1 MRTLL
6 ISYDL
11 ARPGDM
17 YPRLLTYLRAHAG
30 TKPLGSAWVIRTPRS
45 PRLVRDDI
53 LELTGEGDEV
63 LVIDVTGSQWATT
76 FEDCATDWMQERMPS
91 LPRRP

>member
-11 ARPGDM
+11 ARPGDE

-30 TKPLGSAWVIRTPRS
+30 TKPLGTAWVIRTPFS
-45 PRLVRDDI
+45 PRRVRDDI
-53 LELTGEGDEV
+53 FELTGEGDEV
-63 LVIDVTGSQWATT
+63 LVIDVTGSPWATT
-76 FEDCATDWMQERMPS
+76 FADCTTDWMHVRMPA
-91 LPRRP
+91 RR